1 MSILSWLVTVW
12 NIGGIIL
19 LVVFKIV
26 YSLLLLFQLQFYSQK
41 TGAVKHN
48 RQDRK
53 NRGKGRQTLL
63 LRSHGLVTVWLVRM
77 RQWMV
82 HWLSGLVH
90 SISGSEL
97 WVSCQ
102 LCTPLYLSVML
113 YAASKFT
120 HIQEVL
126 HQRLLD
132 LPLKDKI
139 KVTPLSTPSLSH
151 PAPTI
156 KSEFVICI
164 AL

>member
-41 TGAVKHN
+41 TGAVKQN

-82 HWLSGLVH
+82 HWLSGY

-102 LCTPLYLSVML
+102 LCTPLYCVCYVICRDKVHSYLGR
-113 YAASKFT
+113 FT
-120 HIQEVL
+120 SEAFSAL
-126 HQRLLD
+126 N
-132 LPLKDKI
+132 
-139 KVTPLSTPSLSH
+139 H
-151 PAPTI
+151 PPPPHTI
-156 KSEFVICI
+156 KSYFVIFI
-164 AL
+164 ALLW